1 MVLMVVSYVD
11 WALAL
16 YRTWLRPAMTG
27 VTINVTPPQETMM
40 SFNRE
45 NVVWQSQDG
54 TWNLGFYRV
63 LERFGYSDDEDYDPE
78 WDVDYDYENFEWLST
93 GHPSL
98 DAARAE
104 WKGANPGMMVVA
116 SGEDRVA
123 ELDAMADRFKTRRA
137 RQ

>member
-1 MVLMVVSYVD
+1 MVVSYVD
-11 WALAL
+11 WSLAL
-16 YRTWLRPAMTG
+16 YRKRLHLAMTG

-78 WDVDYDYENFEWLST
+78 WDVDYDYENFDWLST

-98 DAARAE
+98 DAARNS
-104 WKGANPGMMVVA
+104 WGGANPGMWVTESSV
-116 SGEDRVA
+116 ERVA
-123 ELDAMADRFKTRRA
+123 ELDEMAERFRKQRA
-137 RQ
+137 RQQ

>member
-1 MVLMVVSYVD
+1 
-11 WALAL
+11 
-16 YRTWLRPAMTG
+16 
-27 VTINVTPPQETMM
+27 M

-45 NVVWQSQDG
+45 NVAWQSQDG

-78 WDVDYDYENFEWLST
+78 WDVDYDYENFDWLST

-98 DAARAE
+98 DAARAS
-104 WKGANPGMMVVA
+104 WNGANPGMWVTESNVARVV
-116 SGEDRVA
+116 
-123 ELDAMADRFKTRRA
+123 ELDEMADRFRKQRA

>member
-1 MVLMVVSYVD
+1 MVVSYVD

-123 ELDAMADRFKTRRA
+123 ELDAMAERFKTRRA

>member
-1 MVLMVVSYVD
+1 MVVSYVD